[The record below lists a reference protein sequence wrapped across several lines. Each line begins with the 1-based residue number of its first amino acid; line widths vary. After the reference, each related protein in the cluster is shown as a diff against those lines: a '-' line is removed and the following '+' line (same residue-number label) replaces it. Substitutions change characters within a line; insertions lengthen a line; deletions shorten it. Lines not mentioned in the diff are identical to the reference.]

1 MDFSSKMIFIR
12 FVTFAL
18 VVGNAFSNTGSGVSV
33 NTAKVDTA
41 IRRLREELGVLRQEI
56 NYDRSARKDL
66 DRDLSDL
73 TRRYR
78 QLLLEYNEIKDEN
91 QKMVD
96 KFRNY
101 TDGKYNVLMAEIKS
115 RIQIPIQKGL

>member
-1 MDFSSKMIFIR
+1 MVFIR

-18 VVGNAFSNTGSGVSV
+18 VVGTAFSNTGSGVSV

-41 IRRLREELGVLRQEI
+41 IRRLKEEMGVLRQEI

-78 QLLLEYNEIKDEN
+78 QLLLDYNEIKDEN
-91 QKMVD
+91 QKMVA

-115 RIQIPIQKGL
+115 RIEIPIQKGL

>member
-1 MDFSSKMIFIR
+1 M
-12 FVTFAL
+12 
-18 VVGNAFSNTGSGVSV
+18 
-33 NTAKVDTA
+33 
-41 IRRLREELGVLRQEI
+41 GVLRQEI

-78 QLLLEYNEIKDEN
+78 QLLLDYNEIKDEN
-91 QKMVD
+91 KKMVD

-101 TDGKYNVLMAEIKS
+101 TDAKYSLMMSEIEN
-115 RIQIPIQKGL
+115 RIQSPLQKGL